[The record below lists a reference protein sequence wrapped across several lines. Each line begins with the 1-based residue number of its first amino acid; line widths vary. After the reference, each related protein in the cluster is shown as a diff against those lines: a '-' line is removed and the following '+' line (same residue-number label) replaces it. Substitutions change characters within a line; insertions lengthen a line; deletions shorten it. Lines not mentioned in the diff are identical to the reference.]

1 MVSGTCVDREP
12 GCLPGPP
19 AAEASPQFLGARRPV
34 SHQTAPCSGS
44 ALQNPAEN
52 RLRWPG
58 GFGRGRCSR
67 AGGTD
72 RSVASRGW
80 ACPTPVQPRCLG
92 YGLMARH
99 EDQGRG
105 PQ

>member
-1 MVSGTCVDREP
+1 MVSGTCVNTEP
-12 GCLPGPP
+12 GCLPGLA
-19 AAEASPQFLGARRPV
+19 AAEASAQFLGARRPV
-34 SHQTAPCSGS
+34 SHQMAPGSGS
-44 ALQNPAEN
+44 ALQKPAEN
-52 RLRWPG
+52 RLRWPE

-67 AGGTD
+67 AGGAD

-92 YGLMARH
+92 YGRH